1 MKKIIAV
8 LVITV
13 LSVSLFAAVS
23 STGTLAG
30 GYTEGNTDPFIYYE
44 FTPGTDADSFTIG
57 FSTKAVTDF
66 TTVSDLA
73 SGSIEMTI
81 ADGEYVGRLPG
92 DVYIFWQIAS
102 SHNTT
107 ITLSATAMTDKSD
120 SNPSEDVIDVT
131 LKTVAGSGETNVK
144 NDGTVVGGQG
154 VKSNGNTPAT
164 PTDPVLDY
172 IATDFGKQCAGSQ
185 KISLVTDSIFGID
198 SVTYTGTITATIKAR
213 A

>member
-1 MKKIIAV
+1 MKKILTIFLILILA
-8 LVITV
+8 LIPC
-13 LSVSLFAAVS
+13 FAKVTA
-23 STGTLAG
+23 TGSIGDASGTKTASFDYTL
-30 GYTEGNTDPFIYYE
+30 
-44 FTPGTDADSFTIG
+44 TPADADSFTIG

-120 SNPSEDVIDVT
+120 SNPSEDVINVT

-172 IATDFGKQCAGSQ
+172 IATNFGKQCAGSQ

-198 SVTYTGTITATIKAR
+198 SVTYTGTITATIKAQ